1 LTSNFRILV
10 CDDIDNEGVQKLR
23 KAGFTVDIKHQ
34 INHEELTACV
44 GNYDALI
51 VRGRTKVTKE
61 VIEAG
66 LKLRVIGRA
75 GVGLDNIDTEA
86 AQQRGLTILNTPEA
100 TAQAAAELTLGLI
113 LSILRNIAQADCA
126 MKDKKWTKNEL
137 IGRELKGKTLG
148 VIGLGNIGERVAR
161 LGRAFGMRILV
172 HKRTF
177 PDPALMKELEAE
189 FVPLHNLLANS
200 DVVTIHVPYTPQT
213 HHMIGE
219 RELSLMRNGAYL
231 VNTSRGAI
239 VEQEALLKALK
250 SGKLGGAA
258 LDVYETEPP
267 VDWTLMRLP
276 SIVCTPH
283 IGAQTAEAQKAASV
297 LLAEKIISAFS

>member
-1 LTSNFRILV
+1 
-10 CDDIDNEGVQKLR
+10 
-23 KAGFTVDIKHQ
+23 
-34 INHEELTACV
+34 
-44 GNYDALI
+44 
-51 VRGRTKVTKE
+51 
-61 VIEAG
+61 
-66 LKLRVIGRA
+66 
-75 GVGLDNIDTEA
+75 
-86 AQQRGLTILNTPEA
+86 
-100 TAQAAAELTLGLI
+100 
-113 LSILRNIAQADCA
+113 
-126 MKDKKWTKNEL
+126 MKDQKWTKNEL

-250 SGKLGGAA
+250 SGKLGGVA

>member
-1 LTSNFRILV
+1 MTSSFRILV
-10 CDDIDNEGVQKLR
+10 CDDIDDEGIQKLR
-23 KAGFTVDIKHQ
+23 KAGFTVDVKPYIDP
-34 INHEELTACV
+34 EELATSV
-44 GNYDALI
+44 GSYDALI

-61 VIEAG
+61 TIEAG

-86 AQQRGLTILNTPEA
+86 ARQRGLTILNTPEA
-100 TAQAAAELTLGLI
+100 TAEAAAELTLGLM
-113 LSILRNIAQADCA
+113 LSIVRNIAQADCA
-126 MKDKKWTKNEL
+126 MKDKRWIKNEL
-137 IGRELKGKTLG
+137 MGRELKGKTLG
-148 VIGLGNIGERVAR
+148 IIGLGNVGERVAR
-161 LGRAFGMRILV
+161 LGKAFGMRILV
-172 HKRTF
+172 HKRTS
-177 PDPALMKELEAE
+177 PDPALMRELQAE
-189 FVPLHNLLANS
+189 FVQLPDLLSNS

-239 VEQEALLKALK
+239 VEQEALLRALK

-267 VDWTLMRLP
+267 VDWTMIKLP
-276 SIVCTPH
+276 NVACTPH